1 MKSIVPVFA
10 LTVLAALALTG
21 CGPNS
26 SSDSANTPATNSSV
40 ADSNGMSGVNTNV
53 PATNN
58 LPEVNT
64 NLPTGTN
71 Q

>member
-1 MKSIVPVFA
+1 
-10 LTVLAALALTG
+10 
-21 CGPNS
+21 
-26 SSDSANTPATNSSV
+26 V